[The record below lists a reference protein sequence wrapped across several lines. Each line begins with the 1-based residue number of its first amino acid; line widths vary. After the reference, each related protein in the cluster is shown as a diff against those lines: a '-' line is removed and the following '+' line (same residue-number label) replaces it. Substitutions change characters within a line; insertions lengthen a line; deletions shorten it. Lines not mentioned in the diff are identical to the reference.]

1 MKKRQWAIIGGF
13 ILLALAFW
21 LKSSLAESSVKETP
35 KSISRVKAL
44 RVDTIKNG
52 RVFLNIKVDG
62 PVQAQQKIDL
72 FAEVNGVLSLGA
84 TKFDAGRIYRKGE
97 ILLDLENSEAESNYR
112 ALKSQYTNVL
122 GQVIPDIKIDYPA
135 DFDLWYKHLQKVS
148 GGSWTSP
155 PQTENEKLRLFL
167 SARGVYSAFQN
178 AESARVRLAKYQ
190 IKAPFD
196 GTLTEA
202 LVEPGQLV
210 RVGQKLGEF
219 MGKGKFEML
228 TSLSGSEAP
237 LVNLGDTARLS
248 SSESG
253 QEYIGT
259 VYRKNAKLDP
269 STQRLNIYVL
279 LEGEN
284 LVDGQYLRGTIAGP
298 SLDNA
303 VALAR
308 KLLHKRN
315 SIYTIN
321 DTLIAER
328 ELEIL
333 HQSPEQVVVRGLKN
347 GDLIPQKPIAGAYVG
362 MPVKIISQ

>member
-1 MKKRQWAIIGGF
+1 MKKRQWAIIGGVL
-13 ILLALAFW
+13 LLALAFW
-21 LKSSLAESSVKETP
+21 LKNTLADSPEKETP
-35 KSISRVKAL
+35 KSISRLKAL
-44 RVDTIKNG
+44 RVDTVKNG
-52 RVFLNIKVDG
+52 PVFLNIKVDG

-84 TKFDAGRIYRKGE
+84 NKFDAGRIYRKGE
-97 ILLDLENSEAESNYR
+97 ILLDLENSEARSSYR

-122 GQVIPDIKIDYPA
+122 GQVIPDIKIDYA
-135 DFDLWYKHLQKVS
+135 SNFDIWYSHLQKIS
-148 GGSWTSP
+148 AGKWTAP
-155 PQTENEKLRLFL
+155 PKTQDEKLRLFL
-167 SARGVYSAFQN
+167 SARGVYSAYQN
-178 AESARVRLAKYQ
+178 AESARIRLGKYQ

-219 MGKGKFEML
+219 MGDGKFEML
-228 TSLSGSEAP
+228 TSLSSGEAP
-237 LVNLGDTARLS
+237 LVNIGDTVHLT

-253 QEYIGT
+253 QEYSGV

-279 LEGEN
+279 LENAN

-298 SLDNA
+298 SLENS
-303 VALAR
+303 VALSR
-308 KLLHKRN
+308 KLLHKRA
-315 SIYTIN
+315 SIYTIQ
-321 DTLIAER
+321 DSIIAEN

-333 HQSPEQVVVRGLKN
+333 HQSPEQVIVRGLKD
-347 GDLIPQKPIAGAYVG
+347 GALIPQKPIAGAYVG

>member
-1 MKKRQWAIIGGF
+1 MKKRQWAIIGGV
-13 ILLALAFW
+13 ILLGLAFW
-21 LKSSLAESSVKETP
+21 LKSTLSESTEKEAP
-35 KSISRVKAL
+35 KSISRIKAL

-52 RVFLNIKVDG
+52 PVFLNIKVDG

-97 ILLDLENSEAESNYR
+97 ILLDLENSEASSSYR

-122 GQVIPDIKIDYPA
+122 GQVIPDIKIDYPSN
-135 DFDLWYKHLQKVS
+135 FDTWYRHLQKIS
-148 GGSWTSP
+148 AGKWAAP
-155 PQTENEKLRLFL
+155 PKTQDEKLGLFL
-167 SARGVYSAFQN
+167 SARGVYSAYQN
-178 AESARVRLAKYQ
+178 AESARIRLGKYQ
-190 IKAPFD
+190 IRAPFD

-210 RVGQKLGEF
+210 RIGQKLGEF
-219 MGKGKFEML
+219 MGEGKFEML
-228 TSLSGSEAP
+228 TSLSSSEAP
-237 LVNLGDTARLS
+237 LVNIGDTVYLT

-253 QEYIGT
+253 QEYKGV

-279 LEGEN
+279 LESTN

-298 SLDNA
+298 SLENS
-303 VALAR
+303 VALSR
-308 KLLHKRN
+308 KLLHKRT
-315 SIYTIN
+315 SIYTVQ
-321 DTLIAER
+321 DSVIAES

-333 HQSPEQVVVRGLKN
+333 HQSPEQVIVRGLKD